1 MERVKKGE
9 KYWSFLIYTHGY
21 RILEFTEGESYAGN
35 DEFDAEGAAFGNYFH
50 TKEEAEAMTRKI
62 KAVLNGADVI
72 EMPSEEEI
80 KKAIKEVLP
89 SDPVAPWC
97 VDGYCRYIVD
107 WLKSKIVK

>member
-1 MERVKKGE
+1 MERVKKGGE
-9 KYWSFLIYTHGY
+9 YWAVITTPYIGVELFHDDRCALNHYDF
-21 RILEFTEGESYAGN
+21 EV
-35 DEFDAEGAAFGNYFH
+35 GNYFA

-107 WLKSKIVK
+107 WLKSKIIK